1 MSVTSVTSDSPAVT
15 LVRAHMAAWANH
27 DLDTARGNVADDVQ
41 FFGNDHST
49 VGIQA
54 YMDGLA
60 QFTEQF
66 VPGSLHIIATWGDE
80 RRAMIA
86 AEVTVGGQ
94 PFPSARTLEL
104 DENGKIKVERVIFF
118 QPPSA

>member
-15 LVRAHMAAWANH
+15 LARAHMAAWANH
-27 DLDTARGNVADDVQ
+27 DLDSARGNVAEDVR
-41 FFGNDHST
+41 FFGNDQST

-60 QFTEQF
+60 RFTGQF
-66 VPGSLHIIATWGDE
+66 VPGSLHIIATRGDE
-80 RRAMIA
+80 RTAMIL

>member
-1 MSVTSVTSDSPAVT
+1 MSVTSGTSDSPAVT
-15 LVRAHMAAWANH
+15 LARAHMAAWANH

-41 FFGNDHST
+41 FFGNDQST

-60 QFTEQF
+60 RFTEQF
-66 VPGSLHIIATWGDE
+66 VPGSLRIIATRGDE
-80 RRAMIA
+80 RKAMIL
-86 AEVTVGGQ
+86 AEVSVDGQ